1 MVDRRPPVWIKLP
14 AFSTKPA
21 FILADDGYGLT
32 WSRTALTYSQLD
44 NLLGTLRRQPHVRWA
59 YAYLPTSTASLVAVL
74 SPAFAALFGRA
85 VAKNRLSLSS
95 LNAVVVITAVV
106 AIVALDSGSD
116 RGRPA

>member
-1 MVDRRPPVWIKLP
+1 
-14 AFSTKPA
+14 
-21 FILADDGYGLT
+21 LADDGYGLT
-32 WSRTALTYSQLD
+32 WSRTALTSSTTSSAPSTD
-44 NLLGTLRRQPHVRWA
+44 NLMYAWA